1 MGDGKVSVRFSLPAW
16 IAEYRRGVAAIAT
29 LEDRMLW
36 VIAAARR
43 NVAEGSGGPF
53 AAAVFASGSGRLV
66 SLGVNLVTT
75 EKLSTLHAEMV
86 AIMVAQRA
94 LGTWDLGAAGLPEH
108 ELVTSAE
115 PCAMCFGA
123 IPWSGLRRVIAGA
136 TDADAR
142 AIGFDEGPKVADWR
156 HALEERG
163 IAVQSEVRRA
173 EANAVLADYARGHGI
188 IYNSR
193 G

>member
-1 MGDGKVSVRFSLPAW
+1 MGGCDLSIRFSLPAW
-16 IAEYRRGVAAIAT
+16 VADFLRGVSVVAEV
-29 LEDRMLW
+29 EDRMRL
-36 VIAAARR
+36 VVAAARR

-53 AAAVFASGSGRLV
+53 AAAVFEAGSGRLV
-66 SLGVNLVTT
+66 SLGINLVTT
-75 EKLSTLHAEMV
+75 QKLSILHAEMV
-86 AIMVAQRA
+86 AIMAAQRA
-94 LGTWDLGAAGLPEH
+94 LGTWDLGAAGLPAH

-123 IPWSGLRRVIAGA
+123 IPWSGLRRVVAGA

-156 HALEERG
+156 RALEDRG
-163 IAVQSEVRRA
+163 IAVVSEVLRDQAR
-173 EANAVLADYARGHGI
+173 AVLNDYAAGSGI